1 MIVFSD
7 MDGTFLTSTKA
18 VSARSLE
25 ALDALAARGIE
36 FVPCTGRALVGIPP
50 EVLGHPAVHYA
61 ISSNGAVVS
70 RLDPENKTADAAT
83 ALRLVP
89 LAPESA
95 LAVWDIAR
103 DHDVTF
109 DIFADGHSYL
119 RRDLYDRMAEFV
131 PDPSTLASM
140 RWNRMPVDEEPEQTI
155 ARVDALER
163 LAMYWYDPSDRDA
176 IVEALRHVDNI
187 TVTRSYPMNIE
198 VMDKDA
204 SKAASMA
211 WLCEQLG
218 MSAADAV
225 AFGDNFNDMS
235 MIELAGLGVAVANAE
250 TEVRE
255 AADMCCA
262 SNDED
267 GVASVILERL
277 GLS

>member
-1 MIVFSD
+1 
-7 MDGTFLTSTKA
+7 
-18 VSARSLE
+18 
-25 ALDALAARGIE
+25 
-36 FVPCTGRALVGIPP
+36 
-50 EVLGHPAVHYA
+50 
-61 ISSNGAVVS
+61 
-70 RLDPENKTADAAT
+70 
-83 ALRLVP
+83 
-89 LAPESA
+89 
-95 LAVWDIAR
+95 
-103 DHDVTF
+103 
-109 DIFADGHSYL
+109 
-119 RRDLYDRMAEFV
+119 
-131 PDPSTLASM
+131 
-140 RWNRMPVDEEPEQTI
+140 
-155 ARVDALER
+155 
-163 LAMYWYDPSDRDA
+163 MYWYDPSDRDA

-267 GVASVILERL
+267 GVARVIEDRV
-277 GLS
+277 LSGRP